1 MKKGTFLKKILA
13 SVCSASMIIT
23 SFAVPSFAAQTANYN
38 IAGVIWNAQPNRLS
52 YWVTSDSD
60 TSNFRI
66 SSTSNDTSALIDY
79 SFDADYTLYGRNLDG
94 KPLYFNMMTELLDEN
109 NNVID
114 QKVIRNQYY
123 TLGDVNCDG
132 VVDADDFYA
141 FERFYNSKFNDP
153 NHMPLYYMEVILGM
167 FDYDHD
173 GTIDYDDYIMLLSYV
188 EDYNWEIPT
197 EFENKKFWTTIDPEL
212 GEIIGIKDLGKMDL
226 FIGNDTSGNIS
237 FGLFGN

>member
-1 MKKGTFLKKILA
+1 MKKGTFLKKVLA

-132 VVDADDFYA
+132 IINDVDFYA
-141 FERFYNSKFNDP
+141 FERFYNSKFNDR
-153 NHMPLYYMEVILGM
+153 NNSPLYYSESITSM
-167 FDYDHD
+167 FDYDHN
-173 GTIDYDDYIMLLSYV
+173 GTVDYEDYLMLLSYV
-188 EDYNWEIPT
+188 EDYNQGMPT
-197 EFENKKFWTTIDPEL
+197 EFGEKSFWTTIDPEL
-212 GEIIGIKDLGKMDL
+212 GEILEVEDLGKMDL
-226 FIGNDTSGNIS
+226 FIGTNTSGDIS